1 MAKKLL
7 IIESPNKIKTLQ
19 KYLGSDFEIFA
30 TIGHVRDLNPSGL
43 GFDKET
49 YEPIW
54 KIPSP
59 KRKNETDKKV
69 LVDKMQKLA
78 QKANEIFL
86 ASDPD
91 REGEAI
97 SWHVYELLSDDD
109 KKKTK
114 RVTFNEITEQAVNKA
129 ILNPRKIDDNWV
141 KSQFTRR
148 ILDRMIGYRLSS
160 LLQRTIKAE
169 SAGRVQSVALQ
180 FIEDREKLIESFV
193 PEYWWT
199 LDCVANNKIDLIL
212 RDINPDLNITNL
224 RSEEGKSGVDFYNEE
239 DAKKVLNSLE
249 EKFILYGVD
258 KPEEY
263 SRSSREPY
271 KTSSLQMDAVN
282 KLGWNSKKVTSV
294 AQKLYEGVQK
304 DSEQIALISYPR
316 TDSVR
321 LSEGFIGSA
330 KSFILNTYGNKY
342 LLSDKEISKKI
353 AGKSKEN
360 SQDAH
365 EAIRPTDINIT
376 PSLAKTFLSKDE
388 YNLYNLIWV
397 RSVAALMSPSVY
409 KKQIL
414 RFTNNKNKFYAFSR
428 QMLFDG
434 YKKIYSSLVD
444 SDVEKIINIDE
455 IEKKGFV
462 QLTNSEVKAH
472 ETKPPARFTQ
482 ASLISELEKSG
493 VGRPSTYSTMANVV
507 IDRGYASLENR
518 AFVPTIQGRE
528 VANILSKNF
537 SEVINRDFTS
547 KMEVTL
553 DNIAEGNED
562 WKKLLVDFWPS
573 FSEKVDLKI
582 KEIPKK
588 QAEETGE
595 LCPESSHPLVYR
607 FSKRG
612 EKFIA
617 CSGFPKCK
625 YIKSLKKVEYIETP
639 CPDCNSK
646 LVVRFNKK
654 NKPFIGC
661 STFPKCK
668 YIGNQKEDG
677 TLERIELK
685 RKAK

>member
-19 KYLGSDFEIFA
+19 KYLGDDYEIFA
-30 TIGHVRDLNPSGL
+30 TIGHIRDLSPSGL
-43 GFDKET
+43 GFDSST

-54 KIPSP
+54 KVPSP
-59 KRKNETDKKV
+59 KRKNETDKKI
-69 LVDKMQKLA
+69 LIDKIKKLA
-78 QKANEIFL
+78 KSASEILL

-97 SWHVYELLSDDD
+97 SWHVYEILNEED
-109 KKKTK
+109 KIKTK
-114 RVTFNEITEQAVNKA
+114 RVTFNEITSEAVKRA
-129 ILNPRKIDDNWV
+129 ISNPREIDSNWV

-160 LLQRTIKAE
+160 LLQRTIRAE

-180 FIEDREKLIESFV
+180 FIEDREKLIEAFV
-193 PEYWWT
+193 PEFWWT
-199 LDCVANNKIDLIL
+199 LDCVADNKIDLIL
-212 RDINPDLNITNL
+212 RDINPSLEITNL

-239 DAKKVLNSLE
+239 DAIKVKNNLTN
-249 EKFILYGVD
+249 KFILYSVD

-263 SRSSREPY
+263 SRSSKEPY

-294 AQKLYEGVQK
+294 AQKLYEGVEK
-304 DSEQIALISYPR
+304 NSEQVALISYPR

-321 LSEGFIGSA
+321 LSDGFLSSA
-330 KSFILNTYGNKY
+330 KSYILNNYGNKY
-342 LLSDKEISKKI
+342 LLSDKDIERKIS
-353 AGKSKEN
+353 GKTKEN

-376 PSLAKTFLSKDE
+376 PSIAKTFLSKDE
-388 YNLYNLIWV
+388 YSLYNLIWV
-397 RSVAALMSPSVY
+397 RTVAALMSSAIY

-414 RFTNNKNKFYAFSR
+414 RFKNNDNKFYSFSR
-428 QMLFDG
+428 QLIFDG
-434 YKKIYSSLVD
+434 YKKIYSSFVEED
-444 SDVEKIINIDE
+444 AEKIINIEE
-455 IEKKGFV
+455 IKKKGYV
-462 QLTNSEVKAH
+462 EMTSSEIKEH
-472 ETKPPARFTQ
+472 QTKPPARYTQ

-507 IDRGYASLENR
+507 IDRGYATLENR
-518 AFVPTIQGRE
+518 AFTPTTQGRE

-537 SEVINRDFTS
+537 SEVINKDFTS
-547 KMEVTL
+547 KMELTL

-562 WKKLLVDFWPS
+562 WKKLLIDFWPS
-573 FSEKVDLKI
+573 FNQKVDQKI

-588 QAEETGE
+588 KAEETGE
-595 LCPESSHPLVYR
+595 MCPESSDPLVYR
-607 FSKRG
+607 YSKKG
-612 EKFIA
+612 EKFVA

-625 YIKSLKKVEYIETP
+625 YIKSLKEIKYIETP

-646 LVVRFNKK
+646 LVIRMSKK
-654 NKPFIGC
+654 NKSFIGC
-661 STFPKCK
+661 STFPNCK
-668 YIGNQKEDG
+668 FIANQKEDG

-685 RKAK
+685 KK